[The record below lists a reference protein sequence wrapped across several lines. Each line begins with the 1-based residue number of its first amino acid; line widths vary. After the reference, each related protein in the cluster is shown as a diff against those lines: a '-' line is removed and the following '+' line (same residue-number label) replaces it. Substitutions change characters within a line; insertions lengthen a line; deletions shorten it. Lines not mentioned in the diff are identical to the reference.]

1 MFKKKGVAL
10 GVNDFKTLLREDNYY
25 IDKTN
30 LIKEILEDKSA
41 VKLFT
46 RPRRFGKTLN
56 MSMLKYFFD
65 VKNAEENREL
75 FNNLDIEKSEYIEE
89 QGKYPVIF
97 ISFKDIKQKNWNG
110 CLEAVGI
117 LIATLFKEYR
127 EIVKE
132 LDEFDYPVFMKYA
145 TQNASYEEL
154 KLSLKFLSDI
164 LYRYYKKEVVLLID
178 EYDTP
183 IVSSYENGY
192 YNEAMDLFRG
202 MYSAG
207 LKDNNSL
214 KAGIM
219 TGILRIAKEGIF
231 SGLNNLAVY
240 TILDNQY
247 SEYFGLTEKEVKEA
261 LDCYG
266 LEYDINKIKLW
277 YDGYKIGKSEV
288 YNPWSILNYLSRKEI
303 EAYWVNT
310 SNNYFIN
317 DLLKNASTN
326 LFDELKSV
334 FNNENIEKIIDK
346 HSNLDVITNP
356 QEVWQLL
363 LYSGYLT
370 VEEKLD
376 MDLYRLRIPN
386 EEIKTFFKKSFIDKF
401 LGNMSSFK
409 KMIDGLIKEDIAEY
423 EKHLQDIL
431 TISMSYHDSDKSEE
445 KFYHN
450 LILGMILSLDGN
462 YHVSSNRESGNGRY
476 DLKIEP
482 VIKNK
487 AGYIFE
493 FKTADSEI
501 KLKEK
506 AKEGLE
512 QIKSKE
518 YALEMRKNG
527 TENILGLGIAFYKK
541 KVKIVWKK
549 V

>member
-1 MFKKKGVAL
+1 MKKIISNGIS
-10 GVNDFKTLLREDNYY
+10 DFKILIENNYYY
-25 IDKTN
+25 IDKTSFIDEVGKN
-30 LIKEILEDKSA
+30 TGKTL
-41 VKLFT
+41 LFT

-65 VKNAEENREL
+65 IRESFENRKL
-75 FNNLDIEKSEYIEE
+75 FTGLNIENLPIMDE

-97 ISFKDIKQKNWNG
+97 ISFKDIKQKNKDNF
-110 CLEAVGI
+110 LEATKI
-117 LIATLFKEYR
+117 LIANLFKEYR
-127 EIVKE
+127 DIVKH
-132 LDEFDYPVFMKYA
+132 LDEFDYPIFMKYA
-145 TQNASYEEL
+145 TQNSSYEEL
-154 KLSLKFLSDI
+154 KLSLKFLSDV

-192 YNEAMDLFRG
+192 YNDAMDLFRG
-202 MYSAG
+202 IYSAC
-207 LKDNNSL
+207 LKDNTSL
-214 KAGIM
+214 KIGIM

-240 TILDNQY
+240 TILDNEY
-247 SEYFGLTEKEVKEA
+247 SKYFGLTEKEVKEA
-261 LDCYG
+261 LDYYE
-266 LEYDINKIKLW
+266 LEYNLDKVKLW
-277 YDGYKIGKSEV
+277 YDGYKMGNSEV

-317 DLLKNASTN
+317 DLLKNASTS

-334 FNNENIEKIIDK
+334 FNNESIEKIIDK
-346 HSNLDVITNP
+346 HSNLDLLTNP

-370 VEEKLD
+370 VDEKLD
-376 MDLYRLRIPN
+376 IDLYKLKIPN
-386 EEIKTFFKKSFIDKF
+386 EEIKSFFKKSFIDKF
-401 LGNMSSFK
+401 LGNTSSFK
-409 KMIDGLIKEDIAEY
+409 KMIDSLISENIVDY
-423 EKHLQDIL
+423 EKYLEDIL
-431 TISMSYHDSDKSEE
+431 TISMSFYDSDKNEE

-482 VIKNK
+482 KIKNK
-487 AGYIFE
+487 TGYIFE
-493 FKTADSEI
+493 FKIANSEN
-501 KLKEK
+501 KLEEK

-512 QIKSKE
+512 QIKIKN
-518 YALEMRKNG
+518 YALEMKKNKVK
-527 TENILGLGIAFYKK
+527 NILGLGIAFYKK
-541 KVKIVWKK
+541 RVKIVYEKL
-549 V
+549 